1 MSAQHIL
8 AGGDNRQTA
17 VLLATL
23 VLTVALGII
32 LRKKLSRSFRR
43 ELV

>member
-1 MSAQHIL
+1 
-8 AGGDNRQTA
+8 

-23 VLTVALGII
+23 VLTVVLGVI

-43 ELV
+43 ELDDRERKHAVTTDA